1 MVKVLFL
8 LQALEG
14 SAAEDGAITDDDPTV
29 EMDGIQR
36 RSWEM
41 EEIQRSPESA
51 VTWKAV
57 LIQGS
62 VLLVF
67 LICGGLVFWVLEGGK
82 NATQQVSE
90 QVEPS
95 VTLAT
100 SLLHNVTKHL
110 RK

>member
-1 MVKVLFL
+1 M
-8 LQALEG
+8 QALE
-14 SAAEDGAITDDDPTV
+14 SNAAEDGAITGDPTV
-29 EMDGIQR
+29 EMDDIQRKSWEMDGIQR
-36 RSWEM
+36 S
-41 EEIQRSPESA
+41 SGS

-82 NATQQVSE
+82 HAPQQVSE
-90 QVEPS
+90 QVES

-100 SLLHNVTKHL
+100 SLLDNVTRHL
-110 RK
+110 GK